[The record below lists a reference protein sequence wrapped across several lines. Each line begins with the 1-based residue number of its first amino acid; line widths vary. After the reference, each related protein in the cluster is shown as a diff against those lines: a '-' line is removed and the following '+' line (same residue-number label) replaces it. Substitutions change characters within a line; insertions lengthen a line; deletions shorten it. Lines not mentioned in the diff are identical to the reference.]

1 MKTVNIH
8 VKIKKLLADTLT
20 PVGLYLNLRDKFY
33 HSFLLESSDYHGND
47 NNYSFV
53 CLDPIASFVLEK
65 ELITETIGRKSR
77 IIPLT
82 SKAQLS
88 PELQKFL
95 GAFRLQNEDKNQE
108 ETGGANGFF
117 GYTSYDAVQYFE
129 TIRLNAP
136 QKPEQKIPLMH
147 YVAFRFVLRFDHFKN
162 ELLLIENRFDD
173 EDSQMSQMENLLHIN
188 KFPNYSFELSG
199 KKTSNLTD
207 EQFMEMVE
215 TGKRHCQRG
224 DVFQIV
230 LSRQFS
236 QAFRG
241 DEFNV
246 YRTLRS
252 VNPSPYLFY
261 FDYGNFKLFGSSPEA
276 QLKVN
281 QGKATINPIA
291 GTFKRSGND
300 EADKLLA
307 KQLAADPKE
316 NAEHTMLVDLAR
328 NDLSRHGEKV
338 TVKTYKE
345 VQYYS
350 HVIHLVSEVV
360 ADLDHDA
367 DAIQLFADTFP
378 AGTLSGAPKFKAME
392 LIDRYENQSRGFYG
406 GAIGIFG
413 FDGSLNH
420 AITIR
425 SFLSKNNRLWFQAG
439 AGIVVSS
446 VEENEL
452 QEINNK
458 LGALVSAL
466 EKAEKL
472 SNGISKKGTK

>member
-1 MKTVNIH
+1 M
-8 VKIKKLLADTLT
+8 
-20 PVGLYLNLRDKFY
+20 
-33 HSFLLESSDYHGND
+33 
-47 NNYSFV
+47 
-53 CLDPIASFVLEK
+53 EK
-65 ELITETIGRKSR
+65 
-77 IIPLT
+77 
-82 SKAQLS
+82 
-88 PELQKFL
+88 
-95 GAFRLQNEDKNQE
+95 
-108 ETGGANGFF
+108 
-117 GYTSYDAVQYFE
+117 
-129 TIRLNAP
+129 
-136 QKPEQKIPLMH
+136 
-147 YVAFRFVLRFDHFKN
+147 
-162 ELLLIENRFDD
+162 
-173 EDSQMSQMENLLHIN
+173 MENLLHIN
-188 KFPNYSFELSG
+188 KFPAYGFSLIGEKS
-199 KKTSNLTD
+199 SNLSD
-207 EQFMEMVE
+207 EQFMQMVAW
-215 TGKRHCQRG
+215 GKEHCQQG

-236 QAFRG
+236 QAFKG

-276 QLKVN
+276 QLKVSK
-281 QGKATINPIA
+281 GKAIINPIA
-291 GTFKRSGND
+291 GTFRRSGND

-307 KQLAADPKE
+307 GKLASDPKE

-328 NDLSRHGEKV
+328 NDLSRHGSKV

-350 HVIHLVSEVV
+350 HVIHLVSEVE
-360 ADLDHDA
+360 AELNSDA
-367 DAIQLFADTFP
+367 DALQLFADTFP
-378 AGTLSGAPKFKAME
+378 AGTLSGAPKFRAME
-392 LIDRYENQSRGFYG
+392 LIDRYETQSRGFYG

-446 VEENEL
+446 SEENEL

-458 LGALVSAL
+458 LGALLSAL

-472 SNGISKKGTK
+472 